1 MKRPLLFLFLL
12 LSGFLSAQNDTLNV
26 LRTETEAVETL
37 EPKTSVLTWSDR
49 REPLL
54 AGFLSYLAPGLGQI
68 YNKQYEKALGIVAVM
83 AFTGVLSYQLEMTGG
98 DPTDGAYAVIGFS
111 GAWLYSFFDAIASAK
126 KINLDIER
134 SLGRKTSLSL
144 KPTIGF
150 NRNLPLSGLGKPEPV
165 LGLKLN
171 VSL

>member
-1 MKRPLLFLFLL
+1 MKRTLL
-12 LSGFLSAQNDTLNV
+12 LSFLLISGLLSAQNDTLRL
-26 LRTETEAVETL
+26 LRSETETVGSP
-37 EPKTSVLTWSDR
+37 EPKTTSLSWNDR

-68 YNKQYEKALGIVAVM
+68 YNKQYEKALGIVSVM
-83 AFTGVLSYQLEMTGG
+83 AFSAVMTYQLEVTGD
-98 DPTDGAYAVIGFS
+98 DPTDGAYAVIGLS
-111 GAWLYSFFDAIASAK
+111 GAWLYSFIDAIVSAK

-134 SLGRKTSLSL
+134 NMGRKTSLSL
-144 KPTIGF
+144 KPTFGF